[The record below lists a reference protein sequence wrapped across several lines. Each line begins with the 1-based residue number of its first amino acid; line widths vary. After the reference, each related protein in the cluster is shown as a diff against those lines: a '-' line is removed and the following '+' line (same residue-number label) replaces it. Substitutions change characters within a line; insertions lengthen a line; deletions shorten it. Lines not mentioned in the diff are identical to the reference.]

1 MALLL
6 LALLAVLGSGLS
18 HLLKAVLLLAVLVY
32 GSRSVYRLLKP
43 RFSALKLGAD
53 GLLLIEA
60 GGEQRLPGHGKRCF
74 VSPWFLGAGDRRVR
88 LGVFCE
94 QMAADDFRQLSVF
107 LRQHSGA

>member
-60 GGEQRLPGHGKRCF
+60 GGEQRLPGNGNRCF